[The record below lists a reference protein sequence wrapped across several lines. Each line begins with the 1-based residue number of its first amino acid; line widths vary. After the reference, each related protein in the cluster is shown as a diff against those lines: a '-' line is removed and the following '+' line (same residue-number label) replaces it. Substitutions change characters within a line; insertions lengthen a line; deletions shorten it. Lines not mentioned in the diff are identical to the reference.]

1 MSTPANKITGA
12 NAGGPRQLSIR
23 TPWAARIAQFYRFSR
38 SKSEF
43 IEIRVNDPARISY
56 MFEVADPKAWWFR
69 KFFKGVFHHEEALH
83 SRVELVQ
90 KVEEFFT
97 TPVQEMKRRLKSR

>member
-1 MSTPANKITGA
+1 VSTPANKITGA

-43 IEIRVNDPARISY
+43 IEISVNGPARISY
-56 MFEVADPKAWWFR
+56 LFEVADPEASWFR
-69 KFFKGVFHHEEALH
+69 ELFKGVFRHE
-83 SRVELVQ
+83 
-90 KVEEFFT
+90 
-97 TPVQEMKRRLKSR
+97 

>member
-1 MSTPANKITGA
+1 MR
-12 NAGGPRQLSIR
+12 AGHVSCQFGRPG
-23 TPWAARIAQFYRFSR
+23 AARIAQFYRFSR

-43 IEIRVNDPARISY
+43 IEICVNGPARISY
-56 MFEVADPKAWWFR
+56 LFEVADPEASWFR
-69 KFFKGVFHHEEALH
+69 ELFKGVFRHEEALH
-83 SRVELVQ
+83 SREDLVQ